1 MIARALWPVL
11 VLLTAR
17 ACRGR
22 HAMLAELCRG
32 RSLWFW
38 LALATSTLIMVVV
51 TGLERSGYVAR
62 LPCGVSRVVDAD
74 TVRLDCGPG
83 RHDLRVRLACIDAPE
98 LAQAPWGQL
107 ATAHLSQLT
116 GRRVELI
123 SLGTDRWNRVI
134 GRLLDAGGEDINL
147 RMVADGW
154 AAVYPRYC
162 TDRAYYRAQAAA
174 RERAIGIW
182 MSDGPHQRPWETR

>member
-1 MIARALWPVL
+1 MTAYALLRMLVLRAARA
-11 VLLTAR
+11 
-17 ACRGR
+17 GR
-22 HAMLAELCRG
+22 RRHDTLAALRLDH
-32 RSLWFW
+32 SLWFW
-38 LALATSTLIMVVV
+38 LALAASTLITAAV
-51 TGLERSGYVAR
+51 TGLNRSGDVAR
-62 LPCGVSRVVDAD
+62 SPCAVSRVVDAD
-74 TVRLDCGPG
+74 TLRLDCGPG

-107 ATAHLSQLT
+107 ATEHLRQLV

-123 SLGTDRWNRVI
+123 SLGTDRWHRVV
-134 GRLLDAGGEDINL
+134 GRLIDAGGEDINL
-147 RMVADGW
+147 RMVTDGW

-162 TDRAYYRAQAAA
+162 TDRAYYRAQATA